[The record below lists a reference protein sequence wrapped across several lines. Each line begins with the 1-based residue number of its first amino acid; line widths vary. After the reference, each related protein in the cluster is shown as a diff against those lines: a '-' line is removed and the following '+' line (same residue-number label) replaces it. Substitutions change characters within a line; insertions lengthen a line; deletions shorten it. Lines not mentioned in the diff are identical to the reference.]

1 MSGRV
6 HIYCGDGKGKTSAA
20 IGLAVRAAGRG
31 CRVTLMRAMK
41 DNDSGE
47 VLLLSSIPQVYIID
61 TPKELKFIWLMDE
74 DEKREYSALLSSMLT
89 EARRRIAA
97 GEADMLVIDEAM
109 SAVSTGLLPEE
120 ELLDLIRTRPEGL
133 EIVLTGR
140 DPTPAVL
147 AEADYV
153 TEMKKIRHPYDSGQ
167 DARSGI
173 EF

>member
-1 MSGRV
+1 MRGRV

-31 CRVTLMRAMK
+31 RRVTLMRAMK
-41 DNDSGE
+41 DCDSGE
-47 VLLLSSIPQVYIID
+47 VMLLSSVPQVYIID
-61 TPKELKFIWLMDE
+61 TPKELKFVWLMDE
-74 DEKREYSALLSSMLT
+74 SEKREYSELLAAMLRR
-89 EARRRIAA
+89 ARERIAS
-97 GEADMLVIDEAM
+97 GETDMLVIDEAM

-120 ELLDLIRTRPEGL
+120 ELLDLIRTRPDGL
-133 EIVLTGR
+133 EIVMTGR
-140 DPTPAVL
+140 DPTPALL

-167 DARSGI
+167 GARSGI